1 MSARI
6 FHENPVEHAVDEE
19 LRWENGFEMQ
29 KSKTSESSICSFS
42 DRNSRP
48 WIKKQDRVREK
59 VFRLTDDFSVLVD
72 FLNFDWDIQYF
83 SNIHLRFSHTFS
95 LSFKN
100 RRQEV
105 LNSTTNYKDFQQKV
119 WISTCGGEKVLRL
132 TDDINDWA
140 MLGKTLTEINHK
152 SANHWSVIHP
162 WVGSPLPKAY
172 GAHFL
177 ALKSNLQQ
185 IWSRQLRPV
194 GAATVIALWS
204 LEFERIQEWVVRD
217 RENLRDSNCQ

>member
-48 WIKKQDRVREK
+48 WTKKQDRVREK
-59 VFRLTDDFSVLVD
+59 VFRLMEDFSVIVD

-100 RRQEV
+100 RCQEV
-105 LNSTTNYKDFQQKV
+105 LNSPTNYKDFQQKV

-132 TDDINDWA
+132 MEDINDWA
-140 MLGKTLTEINHK
+140 MLGKILIEINHK
-152 SANHWSVIHP
+152 SANHWSVMHP
-162 WVGSPLPKAY
+162 WLGSPLCLMISTSVRAG
-172 GAHFL
+172 GA
-177 ALKSNLQQ
+177 N
-185 IWSRQLRPV
+185 
-194 GAATVIALWS
+194 
-204 LEFERIQEWVVRD
+204 
-217 RENLRDSNCQ
+217 

>member
-140 MLGKTLTEINHK
+140 ILGKTLTEINHK

-162 WVGSPLPKAY
+162 WVGSPLCLLLVDT
-172 GAHFL
+172 GQHTF
-177 ALKSNLQQ
+177 SN
-185 IWSRQLRPV
+185 V
-194 GAATVIALWS
+194 
-204 LEFERIQEWVVRD
+204 
-217 RENLRDSNCQ
+217 